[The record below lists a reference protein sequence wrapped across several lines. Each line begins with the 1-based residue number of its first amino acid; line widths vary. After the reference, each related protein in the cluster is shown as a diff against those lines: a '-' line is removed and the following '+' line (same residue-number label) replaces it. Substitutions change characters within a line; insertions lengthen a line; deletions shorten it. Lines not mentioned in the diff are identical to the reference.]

1 MIHEKELAKAMA
13 QIEQARNNNQTFIAK
28 LMRSMNEAE
37 GMLAKIGEEK
47 EKDTLKLIEALKEN
61 ADLKTQIVA
70 VKKELMDQTIRAHRL
85 EDELKVQVQKY
96 QDATHNRTVVYNVYN
111 SNVAAEYDDDADF
124 QDTKRKE
131 HKGEE
136 RTIPMS
142 TVLSF
147 GSTRMTQEAVQT
159 IVDLLYFAINDRTP
173 EEEKNIKKMMDDFR
187 KTLRPQVN
195 AKDST
200 QNFYLK

>member
-1 MIHEKELAKAMA
+1 MIHEEELKRAMA
-13 QIEQARNNNQTFIAK
+13 QAEHARTKKATIVAK
-28 LMRSMNEAE
+28 LIRSINEAE
-37 GMLAKIGEEK
+37 GMVAQIGEQDQNESK
-47 EKDTLKLIEALKEN
+47 KWIETLKEN
-61 ADLKTQIVA
+61 ADLKMRVAA
-70 VKKELMDQTIRAHRL
+70 VKKELMDQTMRAKRL
-85 EDELKVQVQKY
+85 EEELKVQVQKY
-96 QDATHNRTVVYNVYN
+96 QEATRNRTVVNNVYN
-111 SNVAAEYDDDADF
+111 SYMAAEYDDDTAH

-159 IVDLLYFAINDRTP
+159 IVDLLYFAINDRTL
-173 EEEKNIKKMMDDFR
+173 EEEKNIKKMIDDFR

>member
-1 MIHEKELAKAMA
+1 MIHEEELKRAMA
-13 QIEQARNNNQTFIAK
+13 QAEHARTKKATIVAK
-28 LMRSMNEAE
+28 LIRSINEAE
-37 GMLAKIGEEK
+37 GMVAQIGEQDQNESK
-47 EKDTLKLIEALKEN
+47 KWIETLKEN
-61 ADLKTQIVA
+61 ADLKMRVAA
-70 VKKELMDQTIRAHRL
+70 VKKELMDQTMRAKRL
-85 EDELKVQVQKY
+85 EEELKVQVQKY
-96 QDATHNRTVVYNVYN
+96 QEATRNRTVVYNVYN

-159 IVDLLYFAINDRTP
+159 LVDLLYFAINDRTP

>member
-1 MIHEKELAKAMA
+1 MIHVPELTKAIAQAERNRNKKLAVVDEIIRTINVAEGLVA
-13 QIEQARNNNQTFIAK
+13 QIGEQNH
-28 LMRSMNEAE
+28 
-37 GMLAKIGEEK
+37 K
-47 EKDTLKLIEALKEN
+47 ETDKLIEALKEN
-61 ADLKTQIVA
+61 ADLKTQIAA

-96 QDATHNRTVVYNVYN
+96 QEAAQSRTVVNNVYY
-111 SNVAAEYDDDADF
+111 SHVAAEYDDDADF

-159 IVDLLYFAINDRTP
+159 LVDLLYFAINDRTP
-173 EEEKNIKKMMDDFR
+173 EEDKNIQKMMDDFR

-200 QNFYLK
+200 QNFY